1 MKKGEIFN
9 VNLIGRGHEQK
20 GFRPAIV
27 YSSVIAGIV
36 AIIPLTSIEKALK
49 YDGSLKIIKSNTNG
63 LNSDSVALIFHIK
76 TIDARFLKNK
86 IGELDEKNLHLIN
99 NKLRE
104 FLDLK

>member
-49 YDGSLKIIKSNTNG
+49 YDGSFG
-63 LNSDSVALIFHIK
+63 V
-76 TIDARFLKNK
+76 
-86 IGELDEKNLHLIN
+86 
-99 NKLRE
+99 
-104 FLDLK
+104 

>member
-63 LNSDSVALIFHIK
+63 LNIDSGASQERK
-76 TIDARFLKNK
+76 CPMPWRGCKSC
-86 IGELDEKNLHLIN
+86 
-99 NKLRE
+99 
-104 FLDLK
+104 